1 LSKEQPQQSAGQKLL
16 AQSSHYS
23 IASVFTLIGG
33 LVSFP
38 VLTRIF
44 SVQDYGIMGIISA
57 TVSVAVALGK
67 TGLQH
72 AVVRYFAEVVAGKS
86 RFTPRQ
92 LYSTGILGM
101 LGAGAVVMVVMLVGS
116 QLVPTR
122 WIVREEVRVLL
133 VFVSGLVLIQV
144 IDSSMVNVLRADQ
157 RSVTLMKYTVLK
169 KYLSLGCMFGGLLLI
184 SKSLRIFY
192 TASVVAEGAALFVLA
207 WIVLRSYPDRRPTPA
222 QFSWPLYRELLTYGL
237 PMTFGYE
244 LAGVILNVG
253 DRYVIKG
260 AFPGAEGETQLGLY
274 SAAYNL
280 CQYVQTIFVTSVG
293 QALLPIYMKLFHEEG
308 AEKTADFA
316 TQSLVNYVLVAAP
329 LVAGVAAVGPDLLVA
344 LASERY
350 AAAGGVLVWIMA
362 GMVIDGAASIVGA
375 GLVIHRRSTT
385 MMYAVTLSAAV
396 NVAANLILV
405 PRWKIMGAAVA
416 TTIGYTMILL
426 TFGFGARRLLPVRIR
441 WKPILRAIAAAAIMY
456 VALSFILP
464 HRGWLTVA
472 VRAVLGL
479 VIYAGIIAAI
489 DGDGRSFLASV
500 LRRVRARLVRR

>member
-1 LSKEQPQQSAGQKLL
+1 MSKQQPQPSAGQQLL

-33 LVSFP
+33 LVLFP

-44 SVQDYGIMGIISA
+44 SVQDYGIMSIISA
-57 TVSVAVALGK
+57 TVSVGVALGK

-72 AVVRYFAEVVAGKS
+72 AVVRSFAEVVTGKS
-86 RFTPRQ
+86 RFTPAQ

-101 LGAGAVVMVVMLVGS
+101 AATGLLVMVVMLIGS
-116 QLVPTR
+116 QVVPTR
-122 WIVREEVRVLL
+122 WILREEVRVLL
-133 VFVSGLVLIQV
+133 IFVSGLVLIQV
-144 IDSSMVNVLRADQ
+144 LDSSMVNVLRADQ
-157 RSVTLMKYTVLK
+157 RTVTLMKYTVLK

-192 TASVVAEGAALFVLA
+192 TASVVAEGAAVFILA
-207 WIVLRSYPDRRPTPA
+207 WIVLRVYPDRRPSPA
-222 QFSWPLYRELLTYGL
+222 NFSWPLYRELLSYGL

-244 LAGVILNVG
+244 LAGVILIVG

-260 AFPGAEGETQLGLY
+260 TFTGVEGETQVGLY

-280 CQYVQTIFVTSVG
+280 CQYVQTIFVSSVG

-316 TQSLVNYVLVAAP
+316 SQSLVNYVLVAAP
-329 LVAGVAAVGPDLLVA
+329 IVGGVAAVGPDLLVA
-344 LASERY
+344 LASEKY
-350 AAAGGVLVWIMA
+350 AAAGVVLGWIMA
-362 GMVIDGAASIVGA
+362 GMVIDGASSIVGA

-385 MMYAVTLSAAV
+385 MMYAVTFSATV
-396 NVAANLILV
+396 NVVANLILV
-405 PRWKIMGAAVA
+405 PRWGIMGAAVA
-416 TTIGYTMILL
+416 TTIGYTGILL
-426 TFGFGARRLLPVRIR
+426 TFGLGARRWLPVRIK

-500 LRRVRARLVRR
+500 LRRVRARLIRR